1 MLPRKTCCCMQDYQK
16 QQRPAAQRLHPACC
30 CHHLFINFTAL
41 IPLCSM
47 CRRNKSCLL
56 RTLTKVLQA
65 HATAEVYDKLQT
77 LIWYL
82 DIPDPVQQLLPP
94 LSLVSLQHLPVLDL
108 HYYAMAKQA
117 VDTMLSSTAFVSS
130 SSSGTWKTNAAYF
143 FVSVKEVEGL
153 LVGVSV
159 YSVGGGNLAEPSWA
173 CRDLQMP
180 TNCSCNTDAGRD
192 LTAVLLNPTDSN
204 VTNSTGSKHSST
216 SGVVQ
221 LPEGVSFWDVAGADC
236 SNGRGLVKGIS
247 QHHKCFGCH
256 MAALMAEAVSGI
268 VAGGSHGNASSL
280 RAACG
285 CVEHRAAGYLY
296 EVGVASLWVVYW

>member
-1 MLPRKTCCCMQDYQK
+1 MLLPPFVQYLYC
-16 QQRPAAQRLHPACC
+16 PHP
-30 CHHLFINFTAL
+30 F
-41 IPLCSM
+41 CSS
-47 CRRNKSCLL
+47 CRRNKSSLL
-56 RTLTKVLQA
+56 HTLTKLLQA
-65 HATAEVYDKLQT
+65 HPTAEVYDKLQT
-77 LIWYL
+77 LICYL

-94 LSLVSLQHLPVLDL
+94 LSLISLQHLPVLDL
-108 HYYAMAKQA
+108 HYYAMAKEA
-117 VDTMLSSTAFVSS
+117 VDTMLYSTAFVNS

-192 LTAVLLNPTDSN
+192 LTAVLLRPTDSI
-204 VTNSTGSKHSST
+204 GSEDSST
-216 SGVVQ
+216 SGVVE

-256 MAALMAEAVSGI
+256 MAALMAEVVSGI
-268 VAGGSHGNASSL
+268 AGASHGNASSL

-285 CVEHRAAGYLY
+285 CVEHRAAGYVH